1 MRKAAAIL
9 LIGFLGLAVQDY
21 ALSQEGRPAIQQK
34 VKKAATQAAVHAYVF
49 YHGEPQFS
57 WIEGTSI
64 TYATNTHETV
74 LKIDD
79 SFYFHYTYHTNSTEE
94 VWLVSAA
101 AQGPWVPAQ
110 TVPEDAIAVV
120 CSQLN
125 ANPNE
130 PYLLCALP
138 WPS

>member
-1 MRKAAAIL
+1 MRKAVASL

-21 ALSQEGRPAIQQK
+21 AAPQEGRPAIKQK
-34 VKKAATQAAVHAYVF
+34 VKKAAMQAAVHAYVF

-64 TYATNTHETV
+64 TYATNTPETV

-79 SFYFHYTYHTNSTEE
+79 SFYFHYRVLNSTEE
-94 VWLVSAA
+94 VWLISAS

-120 CSQLN
+120 CGQLN
-125 ANPNE
+125 VNPNE
-130 PYLLCALP
+130 SYLLCALP

>member
-1 MRKAAAIL
+1 MRHPKRVGRQSNKKSRKPRCKQRSIL
-9 LIGFLGLAVQDY
+9 MSFITG
-21 ALSQEGRPAIQQK
+21 S
-34 VKKAATQAAVHAYVF
+34 HNS
-49 YHGEPQFS
+49 HGSREPQS
-57 WIEGTSI
+57 LTPQIPLR
-64 TYATNTHETV
+64 V

-79 SFYFHYTYHTNSTEE
+79 SFYFHYRVLNSTEE
-94 VWLVSAA
+94 VWLISAS

-120 CSQLN
+120 CGQLN
-125 ANPNE
+125 VNPNE

>member
-1 MRKAAAIL
+1 MRKAVASL

-21 ALSQEGRPAIQQK
+21 AAPQEGRPVIKQK
-34 VKKAATQAAVHAYVF
+34 VKKAAMQAAVHAYVF

-64 TYATNTHETV
+64 TYATNTPETV

-79 SFYFHYTYHTNSTEE
+79 SFYFHYRVLNSTEE
-94 VWLVSAA
+94 VWLISAS

-120 CSQLN
+120 CGQLN
-125 ANPNE
+125 VNPNE

>member
-1 MRKAAAIL
+1 MRKAVASL

-21 ALSQEGRPAIQQK
+21 AASQEGRPAVKQK
-34 VKKAATQAAVHAYVF
+34 VKKAAMQAAVHAYVF

-64 TYATNTHETV
+64 TYATNTPETV
-74 LKIDD
+74 LKIDA
-79 SFYFHYTYHTNSTEE
+79 SFYLHYRVLNRTEE
-94 VWLVSAA
+94 VWLISAS

-120 CSQLN
+120 CGQLN
-125 ANPNE
+125 VNPNE